1 MYNILQKSLR
11 REKNGICWTICNNT
25 SILHV
30 ICICIA
36 YWALHSLRLDQF
48 LKGYSTQLQVCMIF
62 LAILMGT
69 AVSNFIVDLLQYS
82 TQIKYLF

>member
-1 MYNILQKSLR
+1 MYMYCVL
-11 REKNGICWTICNNT
+11 GITFSQIR
-25 SILHV
+25 S
-30 ICICIA
+30 
-36 YWALHSLRLDQF
+36 F

>member
-1 MYNILQKSLR
+1 MDYIGQFAIVHL
-11 REKNGICWTICNNT
+11 
-25 SILHV
+25 ILHV
-30 ICICIA
+30 LCICIA
-36 YWALHSLRLDQF
+36 YRALNSLKLDQF
-48 LKGYSTQLQVCMIF
+48 FKKGYSTRLQVCMIF